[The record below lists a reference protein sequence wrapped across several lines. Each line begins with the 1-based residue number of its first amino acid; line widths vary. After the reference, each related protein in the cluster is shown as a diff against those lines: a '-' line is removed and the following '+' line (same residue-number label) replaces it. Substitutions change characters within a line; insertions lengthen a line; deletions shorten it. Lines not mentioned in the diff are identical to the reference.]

1 MLIASFIDDNFMML
15 QIMNDSINKS
25 SWHDPLKLLLESTSE
40 GIYGINTAGQCTFIN
55 RAGAA
60 LLGYEPQ
67 QVLGKNMHNLIHH
80 AKPDGSHYAEH
91 DCPIFQAFL
100 QGKSCRIDQDVLW
113 RANGTRFAVEYSS
126 NPMLENGAILGA
138 VVTFVDI
145 SERKYHEDILRQA
158 RLRLEKQVADRTQD
172 LSEAL
177 INVRNLSAHLHSI
190 REEERTRIAREIHD
204 ELGSLLIALKLDVG
218 WLTNRLQ
225 EQPALMKKCQSMARL
240 IDTAVENVG
249 RIMTDLRPSILDH
262 EGLWA
267 ALEWQVEE
275 FVDAS
280 ELTCDLQ
287 VRLGQTPAP
296 DGLKATAIFRIF
308 QEMLSNVARHAKAQ
322 HVQIVLHTQ
331 KHFLII
337 EVNDD
342 GCGADISTFSHPQAY
357 GIIGMRER
365 AGHFGGEIM
374 VHSAPNKGTQL
385 RLIMP
390 LANAE
395 FVLN

>member
-1 MLIASFIDDNFMML
+1 ML
-15 QIMNDSINKS
+15 DSVNHS

-40 GIYGINTAGQCTFIN
+40 GIYGINTVGQCTFIN
-55 RAGAA
+55 RAGAT

-67 QVLGKNMHNLIHH
+67 QLLGKNMHNLIHH

-100 QGKSCRIDQDVLW
+100 KGKSCRIDQDVLW

-126 NPMLENGAILGA
+126 NPIVENNVILGA

-145 SERKYHEDILRQA
+145 SERKYHEEILRQA
-158 RLRLEKQVADRTQD
+158 RLRLEKQVAERTQD

-177 INVRNLSAHLHSI
+177 MHVRNLSAHLHSI

-204 ELGSLLIALKLDVG
+204 ELGSLLIALKLDLG
-218 WLTNRLQ
+218 WLSSRLK
-225 EQPALMKKCQSMARL
+225 EQPVLIQKSQSMARL

-275 FVDAS
+275 FMDSS
-280 ELTCDLQ
+280 EMFCDLQ
-287 VRLGQTPAP
+287 VQLDQSAAP
-296 DGLKATAIFRIF
+296 EGTKATAIFRIF
-308 QEMLSNVARHAKAQ
+308 QEMLSNVVRHAKAKR
-322 HVQIVLHTQ
+322 VQVLLHTL

-342 GCGADISTFSHPQAY
+342 GCGAEISQFSHPQAY

-365 AGHFGGEIM
+365 AGHFGGEIL
-374 VHSAPNKGTQL
+374 VRSAPNKGTQVQ
-385 RLIMP
+385 LIMP
-390 LANAE
+390 LSSTE
-395 FVLN
+395 

>member
-1 MLIASFIDDNFMML
+1 M
-15 QIMNDSINKS
+15 
-25 SWHDPLKLLLESTSE
+25 LLLESTSE
-40 GIYGINTAGQCTFIN
+40 GIYGVNNSGLCTFIN

-60 LLGYEPQ
+60 LLGYEPSL
-67 QVLGKNMHNLIHH
+67 VIGKNMHNLIHH
-80 AKPDGSHYAEH
+80 AKPDGSYYAEQ

-100 QGKSCRIDQDVLW
+100 QGKPCRIDQDVLW

-126 NPMLENGAILGA
+126 NPMLENGAIVGA

-145 SERKYHEDILRQA
+145 SERKYHEEILRQT
-158 RLRLEKQVADRTQD
+158 RLRLEKQVVDRTQD

-177 INVRNLSAHLHSI
+177 LNVRNLSAHLHSI

-204 ELGSLLIALKLDVG
+204 ELGSLLVALKLDVG
-218 WLTNRLQ
+218 WLSNRLQ
-225 EQPALMKKCQSMARL
+225 TQPVLIEKCQTMARI
-240 IDTAVENVG
+240 IDTAVGNLG

-262 EGLWA
+262 VGLWA

-275 FVDAS
+275 FMDTN
-280 ELTCDLQ
+280 ELAYDLQ
-287 VRLGQTPAP
+287 VRLEQTPAP
-296 DGLKATAIFRIF
+296 DGIKATAIFRIF
-308 QEMLSNVARHAKAQ
+308 QEMLSNVARHAKAE
-322 HVQIVLHTQ
+322 HVKICLQSH

-342 GCGADISTFSHPQAY
+342 GCGAEMTTFSHPQAY

-374 VHSAPNKGTQL
+374 VHSAPNQGTQL

-390 LANAE
+390 LTDAE
-395 FVLN
+395 PESRFNPDSH